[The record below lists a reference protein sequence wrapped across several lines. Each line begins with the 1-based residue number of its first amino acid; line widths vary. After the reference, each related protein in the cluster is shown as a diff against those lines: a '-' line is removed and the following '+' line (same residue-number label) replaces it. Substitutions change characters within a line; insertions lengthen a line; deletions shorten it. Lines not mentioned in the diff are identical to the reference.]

1 MGANRRR
8 RTLSPTP
15 TEDPLPTPRRTKLLL
30 LAALAGVAL
39 TAGCATRPNRPTVAD
54 ESARLANATR
64 AWAAGDA
71 LKNEGK
77 FAPAADAY
85 RQALSQREDLG
96 AVWNNLGICL
106 MSLDK
111 HREAGGAFQ
120 RAAELLPS
128 DPRPFEN
135 LGTLYLSRDYP
146 EKAYEFFAKSLA
158 RDPNHLPALR
168 GAVQSAKL
176 TNHTE
181 DEDLDRLNR
190 AILIET
196 DPDWLRIMQQERLV
210 LKRVIDDRRS
220 RASLAP

>member
-1 MGANRRR
+1 MPTHR
-8 RTLSPTP
+8 RTISI
-15 TEDPLPTPRRTKLLL
+15 L
-30 LAALAGVAL
+30 LAGAALL
-39 TAGCATRPNRPTVAD
+39 AGCAGGPRRAEDTG
-54 ESARLANATR
+54 ESARLAQATR

-106 MSLDK
+106 LSLGQ

-146 EKAYEFFAKSLA
+146 EKAYEFFAKSLT

-168 GAVQSAKL
+168 GAVQAAKL
-176 TNHTE
+176 TSHAE
-181 DEDLDRLNR
+181 DEDLERLNR

-210 LKRVIDDRRS
+210 LKRVLEDRRG